1 MPNPPNLPGPSWL
14 SGMPSFGEQLH
25 QYRQVRGMTLEQ
37 LAAGANVPVST
48 LSAIESGARLP
59 LPESVVNML
68 AKTLGLTGSE
78 RSTFVGAGKLL
89 ALPSLSSLTSLLGGE
104 KPQPPLEAAI
114 LVFLI
119 ADVRGYTRFTQEHGD
134 TEAARLAS
142 KFAGIARAATEQWG
156 GRLLELRGDEALAVF
171 ASARKALVAALD
183 MQTRFTE
190 ATDADPDLP
199 LYAGIGLDV
208 GEAAPV
214 EDGYRGAALNRAA
227 RLCSLAG
234 AGEVLVSAG
243 LAYLVP
249 KPERAAYLQRGSV
262 ELKGFDGPTGVLLLA
277 QAPEA
282 QSPLLLTGS
291 EGDAGND
298 AGSKEI

>member
-14 SGMPSFGEQLH
+14 SGMPSFGEQLY

-119 ADVRGYTRFTQEHGD
+119 
-134 TEAARLAS
+134 
-142 KFAGIARAATEQWG
+142 
-156 GRLLELRGDEALAVF
+156 
-171 ASARKALVAALD
+171 
-183 MQTRFTE
+183 
-190 ATDADPDLP
+190 
-199 LYAGIGLDV
+199 
-208 GEAAPV
+208 
-214 EDGYRGAALNRAA
+214 
-227 RLCSLAG
+227 
-234 AGEVLVSAG
+234 
-243 LAYLVP
+243 
-249 KPERAAYLQRGSV
+249 
-262 ELKGFDGPTGVLLLA
+262 
-277 QAPEA
+277 
-282 QSPLLLTGS
+282 
-291 EGDAGND
+291 
-298 AGSKEI
+298 